1 MLVRSGARE
10 EVRRVGQRRGALY
23 MLRRS
28 TLDGWIEARPI
39 DASSDHQKSQDNG
52 DDREM
57 ARRWLLPGGST
68 AQRGDD
74 DDAHHAGS

>member
-1 MLVRSGARE
+1 MLARSGARE
-10 EVRRVGQRRGALY
+10 EVRRLGQGCGALY
-23 MLRRS
+23 LLRRAM
-28 TLDGWIEARPI
+28 LDAWIEARPI
-39 DASSDHQKSQDNG
+39 DASSDQQKWQDD

-74 DDAHHAGS
+74 DDAHHAG